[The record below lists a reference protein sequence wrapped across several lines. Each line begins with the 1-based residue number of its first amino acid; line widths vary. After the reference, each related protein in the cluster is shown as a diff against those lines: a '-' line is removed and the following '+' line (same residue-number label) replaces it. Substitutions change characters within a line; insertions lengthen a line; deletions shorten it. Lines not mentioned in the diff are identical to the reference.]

1 MSKVYPEKAKTYSS
15 WQEEYKSKLVTA
27 EDAAK
32 LVRSNDVVMLAGGI
46 NIPHDFSVELS
57 KRADELR
64 NVTICLGLALKLYDY
79 MQPQYKEH
87 FRIET
92 PFVGP
97 VERMCLEWKT
107 AEYIPVHLNQLAPWM
122 EYRKP
127 RIVGFGVTPP
137 DENGYMN
144 RSCFGGL
151 VPRPSIANA
160 EIVLAEVNSNLP
172 WLNGDALK
180 IHVSE
185 IDYLYE
191 SDAVPT
197 EIPEIPISDIERSIA
212 HYIADLIPDGSTIQ
226 LGLGGLANA
235 IGYFLKDK
243 KDLGVHSEV
252 VQNSFMELMETGVV
266 NNSKKNLH
274 PGKLAAT
281 FCVGDKKLWDYCHR
295 NEDFLFTEVAYNND
309 PYVIGQNDNLI
320 SVNNALCMDLTG
332 QAGSESIRHRQYSG
346 TGGQVNFV
354 TGANFSKGG
363 KSIMSLNSTYKDKE
377 GNLKST
383 IVPFIPPGTIVTTSR
398 NDVEYIITEYGV
410 VNLKYQGVS
419 QRVKKMISISHPQ
432 FRDELTFQANKIGWI

>member
-1 MSKVYPEKAKTYSS
+1 MSLLQRERKSYTT
-15 WQEEYKSKLVTA
+15 WQEEYKSKMTSA
-27 EDAAK
+27 EEIARQ
-32 LVRSNDVVMLAGGI
+32 VRNDDVVMLAGGI
-46 NIPHDFSVELS
+46 NIPHEFSVELS
-57 KRADELR
+57 KRAEELR

-79 MQPQYKEH
+79 MQPQFKEH

-97 VERMCLEWKT
+97 VERMCLDWKT
-107 AEYIPVHLNQLAPWM
+107 AEYIPVHLNQLEPWM

-127 RIVGFGVTPP
+127 RIVGFSVTPP

-151 VPRPSIANA
+151 VPRPSIAAA
-160 EIVLAEVNSNLP
+160 ELVFVEVNSNLP

-185 IDYLYE
+185 IDLMYE
-191 SDAVPT
+191 SDEKPT
-197 EIPEIPISDIERSIA
+197 EIPEIPITDVETKIA
-212 HYIADLIPDGSTIQ
+212 NFIADLIPDGATIQ

-252 VQNSFMELMETGVV
+252 IQNSFIELVQSGIV
-266 NNSKKNLH
+266 NNSKKSLH
-274 PGKLAAT
+274 PGQLVAT
-281 FCVGDKKLWDYCHR
+281 FCVGDQKLWDFCNR

-309 PYVIGQNDNLI
+309 PYVIGKNENLI
-320 SVNNALCMDLTG
+320 SVNNALTMDLTG

-354 TGANFSKGG
+354 TGANFSRGG

-377 GNLKST
+377 GKLKST

-398 NDVEYIITEYGV
+398 NDVEYIITEHGV

-432 FRDELTFQANKIGWI
+432 FRDELTFQAKKIGWI

>member
-1 MSKVYPEKAKTYSS
+1 MRNKYEQKEKTYST
-15 WQEEYKSKLVTA
+15 WQEEYKSKMTSA
-27 EDAAK
+27 EEIAK
-32 LVRSNDVVMLAGGI
+32 YVRNDEVVMLAGGI
-46 NIPHDFSVELS
+46 NIPHEFSVELS
-57 KRADELR
+57 KRAENLR

-79 MQPQYKEH
+79 MQPQFKEH

-97 VERMCLEWKT
+97 VERMCLDWKT

-127 RIVGFGVTPP
+127 QIVGFSVTPP

-151 VPRPSIANA
+151 VPKPSIEAANM
-160 EIVLAEVNSNLP
+160 VFAEVNNNLP

-185 IDYLYE
+185 IDLLYE
-191 SDAVPT
+191 SDAAPT
-197 EIPEIPISDIERSIA
+197 EIPEIPITDVERQIA
-212 HYIADLIPDGSTIQ
+212 NYIAELIPNGATIQ

-252 VQNSFMELMETGVV
+252 IQNSFIELVQSGVV
-266 NNSKKNLH
+266 NNSKKTLH
-274 PGKLAAT
+274 PGQLVAT
-281 FCVGDKKLWDYCHR
+281 FCVGDKKLWDFCDH
-295 NEDFLFTEVAYNND
+295 NKDFLFTEVAYNND
-309 PYVIGQNDNLI
+309 PYVIGKNDNLI
-320 SVNNALCMDLTG
+320 SVNNALTMDLTG

-363 KSIMSLNSTYKDKE
+363 KSIMALNSTYKDKD
-377 GNLKST
+377 GKLKST

-410 VNLKYQGVS
+410 VNLRYQGVS
-419 QRVKKMISISHPQ
+419 QRVKKMIGIAHPQ
-432 FRDELTFQANKIGWI
+432 FRDELTFQAKKIGWI